1 MMHFHH
7 DTFQVEQI
15 KEDTDIYTL
24 PLIFLI
30 DEAKHVVAGFAL
42 QMEPKVKEIIFSK
55 IQS

>member
-1 MMHFHH
+1 MTHFHY

-24 PLIFLI
+24 PLNFLI
-30 DEAKHVVAGFAL
+30 DEVKHMVVGFVL
-42 QMEPKVKEIIFSK
+42 QMEPKVKEIVFNK